1 MFGLPN
7 STITI
12 LSIDGGGIRG
22 LIPALILKELE
33 ERLARRRNA
42 QPLPRLFDLMAGT
55 STGGLI
61 ALGLCAPA
69 ISSDGHGYLSE
80 PALTTDDLIRI
91 YTDRGEEIFPPWKFR
106 RLRSVLQAFGDKYDA
121 DGLAR
126 VLQDSLGDVTVH
138 DALTNVLITSY
149 DTERRTPHLFKS
161 RPRARGDE
169 DLNFY
174 MRDAARATAAAP
186 TFFEPA
192 HIKPVPENGES
203 YCLVDGAVLAQNP
216 ALTAYVEARKIFP
229 QAKRFVILSL
239 GTGQTVHRFSYSEM
253 RNWGYLDWVSPVKG
267 VPLSSMMT
275 DAQSESANHQLA
287 RLPDVQFFRLDG
299 ELHGVSDA
307 MDDASSENIMHLR
320 RLAFEIMHNHSEK
333 LDRVCDILSR
343 R

>member
-69 ISSDGHGYLSE
+69 ITSDGHGYLSE

-121 DGLAR
+121 DSLAFR
-126 VLQDSLGDVTVH
+126 IGVMLQ
-138 DALTNVLITSY
+138 
-149 DTERRTPHLFKS
+149 
-161 RPRARGDE
+161 
-169 DLNFY
+169 
-174 MRDAARATAAAP
+174 
-186 TFFEPA
+186 
-192 HIKPVPENGES
+192 
-203 YCLVDGAVLAQNP
+203 
-216 ALTAYVEARKIFP
+216 EARK
-229 QAKRFVILSL
+229 S
-239 GTGQTVHRFSYSEM
+239 
-253 RNWGYLDWVSPVKG
+253 
-267 VPLSSMMT
+267 
-275 DAQSESANHQLA
+275 A
-287 RLPDVQFFRLDG
+287 RLTQQELADAVNVTRQTIISLEHGRYNPSLELAHRITKAVKAKHIEDVFDLP
-299 ELHGVSDA
+299 
-307 MDDASSENIMHLR
+307 
-320 RLAFEIMHNHSEK
+320 
-333 LDRVCDILSR
+333 
-343 R
+343 